1 LWNVKKRSPF
11 ALQKRG
17 RAVVS
22 KGNRDVSAPGVR
34 FRQRRI
40 SHMSTTALGEAR
52 PGSLMS
58 GKAWKCA
65 VCGYISK
72 GENPPAECPQCASP
86 IREFIELTEKK
97 ALRYDRETFDV
108 LLINGSSHR
117 ANNTGYL
124 ADLAEE
130 VLREKGVRY
139 RRYNLS
145 EYTIGHCWCCYSM
158 RDNACRYPCRN
169 QLDDMPAF
177 HEMVIA
183 SKAIIV
189 ASPINWNNMSA
200 RLKDFLDRLNCIQNL
215 YLLKKPGLTEGK
227 IVGIA
232 VSGHEDGATKTAMDI
247 YLYFQQLG
255 YVLAP
260 FGIAYRVHGA
270 QFNTITDMDFLKSD
284 PLVIQKVKG
293 MANNVVEMMRFDMEE
308 KLKGKLVPVCE

>member
-1 LWNVKKRSPF
+1 
-11 ALQKRG
+11 
-17 RAVVS
+17 
-22 KGNRDVSAPGVR
+22 
-34 FRQRRI
+34 
-40 SHMSTTALGEAR
+40 MSITVPGEAK
-52 PGSLMS
+52 PGSLMP

-65 VCGYISK
+65 VCGYTFR
-72 GENPPAECPQCASP
+72 GEAPPAECPQCAGTV
-86 IREFIELTEKK
+86 REFVGFTEKK
-97 ALRYDRETFDV
+97 ALRYDGEQFDV

-117 ANNTGYL
+117 ANNTSYL
-124 ADLAEE
+124 SDLAED
-130 VLREKGVRY
+130 VLREKGVSY

-145 EYTIGHCWCCYSM
+145 EFAINHCWCCYSM
-158 RDNACRYPCRN
+158 RDNACRYPCRD

-183 SKAIIV
+183 SKAIII

-260 FGIAYRVHGA
+260 FGIAYRTHGA
-270 QFNTITDMDFLKSD
+270 QFNTITDTEFLKTD

-293 MANNVVEMMRFDMEE
+293 MTNNVIETLRLDTEG

>member
-1 LWNVKKRSPF
+1 LWIAKKRLPIV
-11 ALQKRG
+11 LQKKERAAASKRNRG
-17 RAVVS
+17 
-22 KGNRDVSAPGVR
+22 VSAR
-34 FRQRRI
+34 DALYRLRRI
-40 SHMSTTALGEAR
+40 SHMSITAPGEAK
-52 PGSLMS
+52 PDSLMP
-58 GKAWKCA
+58 GKSWKCA
-65 VCGYISK
+65 VCGYTVR
-72 GENPPAECPQCASP
+72 GEGPPAECPQCAGTA
-86 IREFIELTEKK
+86 REFGEFTEKR
-97 ALRYDRETFDV
+97 AFRHNGETFDV

-124 ADLAEE
+124 ADLVEE
-130 VLREKGVRY
+130 VLREKGVSY
-139 RRYNLS
+139 RRYNIS
-145 EYTIGHCWCCYSM
+145 EFAINHCWCCYSM
-158 RDNACRYPCRN
+158 RDNACRYPCRD

-247 YLYFQQLG
+247 FLYFQQLG

-260 FGIAYRVHGA
+260 FGIAYRTHGA
-270 QFNTITDMDFLKSD
+270 QFNTITDTEFLKTD

-293 MANNVVEMMRFDMEE
+293 MADNVVEMMRLDSEE